1 MNGVA
6 AIAYGDH
13 YHAEAIANAEN
24 FHAEANALAPVAML
38 LVANPYLANA
48 NAVAVNAIGLM
59 PRTIVVI
66 DQCLIP
72 RTIVVVGQCVVPR
85 THLIVVTRTI
95 KAIVCVFPPAHS
107 HVKAIANAESTVA
120 TENANAIAQ

>member
-1 MNGVA
+1 MVA

-59 PRTIVVI
+59 PRTIVLI

-85 THLIVVTRTI
+85 TI
-95 KAIVCVFPPAHS
+95 KAIVCEFPPAHS